1 MPVPNDG
8 VFYMNKFNKYKLKL
22 FDRGKEQ
29 SLTNIRS
36 NFTSTTNLYRDI
48 RDFCS
53 PYSVKQRHKFQRQAL
68 LLLLFV
74 VLKKEGNQL

>member
-8 VFYMNKFNKYKLKL
+8 VFYLNKFNKVL
-22 FDRGKEQ
+22 FDSGKEQ
-29 SLTNIRS
+29 TLTNIRS
-36 NFTSTTNLYRDI
+36 HFTSTTNLYRDV
-48 RDFCS
+48 CS
-53 PYSVKQRHKFQRQAL
+53 PLSVEQIHKFQRQAL